1 MCILLTI
8 IKVYQQNDGVA
19 MGSPLGPVLSGI
31 FMVKLENS
39 LVPTLNESMTLWQ
52 RFVDDTISF
61 VKNDSIAYVLD
72 QLNSFHEQIQFTY
85 EVEHNN
91 KLPFLDVLLIKNAN
105 KIDTTVYRK
114 PTNTDVYLNWN
125 THAPTTWKRGTLR
138 TILSRAY
145 TICSS
150 ETYLNEEI
158 KYIESTFEK
167 VNNYPKYVITQL
179 KLEVN

>member
-1 MCILLTI
+1 MR
-8 IKVYQQNDGVA
+8 
-19 MGSPLGPVLSGI
+19 SSLGPVLSGI
-31 FMVKLENS
+31 SMVELENS
-39 LVPTLNESMTLWQ
+39 LVLTLNESITLWQ
-52 RFVDDTISF
+52 RFVDGSIIF
-61 VKNDSIAYVLD
+61 VKNDNIDCALD
-72 QLNSFHEQIQFTY
+72 QLNSFHEQMQFTY

-91 KLPFLDVLLIKNAN
+91 KLPFLDVLIIKNAN
-105 KIDTTVYRK
+105 KIGITVYRK

-125 THAPTTWKRGTLR
+125 THALTTWKRRTLR
-138 TILSRAY
+138 TILSCAY

>member
-1 MCILLTI
+1 M
-8 IKVYQQNDGVA
+8 
-19 MGSPLGPVLSGI
+19 
-31 FMVKLENS
+31 
-39 LVPTLNESMTLWQ
+39 
-52 RFVDDTISF
+52 
-61 VKNDSIAYVLD
+61 
-72 QLNSFHEQIQFTY
+72 NSFHEQIQFTY

-91 KLPFLDVLLIKNAN
+91 KLTFLDILLIKNAN

-114 PTNTDVYLNWN
+114 PTNNDVYLNWN
-125 THAPTTWKRGTLR
+125 THAPTTWRKGILR

-150 ETYLNEEI
+150 ETYFNEEI